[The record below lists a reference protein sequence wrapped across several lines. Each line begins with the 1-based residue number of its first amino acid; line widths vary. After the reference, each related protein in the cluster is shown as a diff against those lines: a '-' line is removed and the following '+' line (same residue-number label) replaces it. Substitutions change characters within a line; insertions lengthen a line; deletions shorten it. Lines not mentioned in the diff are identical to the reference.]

1 MERVWLEAAD
11 HVKDLTSKPE
21 AFLEPSNCESHFN
34 NAKIIT
40 KVLYD
45 AAKMMELTPVFAND
59 RNKGKFCET
68 VEYMVDGG
76 GGWGVGGEI

>member
-45 AAKMMELTPVFAND
+45 AAKTMELTPLFEND
-59 RNKGKFCET
+59 KNKGKFYKT
-68 VEYMVDGG
+68 VEWGG
-76 GGWGVGGEI
+76 GGG

>member
-1 MERVWLEAAD
+1 MERVWLEAVD

-21 AFLEPSNCESHFN
+21 SFLEPSSCELHFK

-45 AAKMMELTPVFAND
+45 AAKMVEAAPIFGNED
-59 RNKGKFCET
+59 KNKGE
-68 VEYMVDGG
+68 
-76 GGWGVGGEI
+76 